1 MIDFRN
7 VTIRQLHEMYKNNEV
22 SVEEVTKSIL
32 EVAKVNE
39 FNAFTDVCVE
49 DALSNAKA
57 LDEKGVVDLFDGIP
71 CAIKDNMN
79 YKGYLNTC
87 GSKILSNYKSIYNST
102 VVEKILENNSIIT
115 GKLNMDEFAMG
126 ASNTTS
132 YFGNVLNPLNKNCI
146 PGGSSGG
153 SAAAVASG
161 LVPFSLGSDTGGSVR
176 QPAAYCGIVGFR
188 PTYGM
193 ISRYGVVSLNCS
205 LDQVGIFTNTVEDNA
220 LVFDMLQGCDVND
233 TTTIDIKLNVSDSLE
248 FNPKGKKVAIVAS
261 SFDNVS
267 KNVKENMKSV
277 HQFLEGE
284 GMHVDIIDM
293 KHLRDSSYV
302 YTGLVGCE
310 ITSNLSMFDG
320 IRYGY
325 RSENYNNLDELYS
338 NTRGEGFGIEVKRR
352 MMIGMEMLKNKNHQ
366 RYEELHLYRRLIV
379 NEFDELFKE
388 YEYIVTPSA
397 PSTAY
402 TFEEYENIGSMEEL
416 YESQFMDA
424 TALSGVPGIS
434 VPMGYDAK
442 TKLPHGI
449 QFVANRKEDAKV
461 FAIAKFFEDKYEVGE
476 F

>member
-7 VTIRQLHEMYKNNEV
+7 ITIRQLHEMYKNGEV
-22 SVEEVTKSIL
+22 SVEDVTKDIL
-32 EVAKVNE
+32 KVAKENE
-39 FNAFTDVCVE
+39 FNAFTDFCE
-49 DALSNAKA
+49 ADAIARAQEVDKN
-57 LDEKGVVDLFDGIP
+57 GVANLFDGIP
-71 CAIKDNMN
+71 CSIKDNIN

-87 GSKILSNYKSIYNST
+87 GSKILSNYKSIYNAT
-102 VVEKILENNSIIT
+102 VTSKLLNNNVIIT
-115 GKLNMDEFAMG
+115 TKTNMDEFAMG

-132 YFGNVLNPLNKNCI
+132 YFGNVLNPLNKEYI

-161 LVPFSLGSDTGGSVR
+161 LVPFALGSDTGGSVR
-176 QPAAYCGIVGFR
+176 QPAAYCNLVGFR

-205 LDQVGIFTNTVEDNA
+205 LDQVGVLTNNVEDNA
-220 LVFDMLQGCDVND
+220 LVFDMLQGLDLNDSTTLDVKVNAASNLSFD
-233 TTTIDIKLNVSDSLE
+233 
-248 FNPKGKKVAIVAS
+248 PKGKKVAIVDS
-261 SFDNVS
+261 SFEHVTS
-267 KNVKENMKSV
+267 SVKENMKSV
-277 HQFLEGE
+277 HDFLVASGIEVE
-284 GMHVDIIDM
+284 IIKMDY
-293 KHLRDSSYV
+293 LESSSYV
-302 YTGLVGCE
+302 YTGLVGSE

-325 RSENYNNLDELYS
+325 RSEKYEDVESLYAL
-338 NTRGEGFGIEVKRR
+338 TRGEGFGLEVKRR

-388 YEYIVTPSA
+388 YDYIITPSA

-402 TFEEYENIGSMEEL
+402 TFDEYNNLSNMERL

-424 TALSGVPGIS
+424 TALSGLPGIS
-434 VPMGYDAK
+434 VPMGFDK
-442 TKLPHGI
+442 ERKMPHGL
-449 QFVANRKEDAKV
+449 QFVANRNDDAKV
-461 FAIAKFFEDKYEVGE
+461 FAIAKFFETNYEVGE

>member
-7 VTIRQLHEMYKNNEV
+7 VTIRQLHEMFRNNEV
-22 SVEEVTKSIL
+22 SVEEVTRDIL
-32 EVAKVNE
+32 KVAKENE
-39 FNAFTDVCVE
+39 YNAFIDVCEE
-49 DALSNAKA
+49 DAIRKAKELDSN
-57 LDEKGVVDLFDGIP
+57 GIVNLFDGIP

-79 YKGYLNTC
+79 YTGYLNTC
-87 GSKILSNYKSIYNST
+87 GSKILENYKSVYNAT
-102 VVEKILENNSIIT
+102 VVNKLLKANMIIT

-132 YFGNVLNPLNKNCI
+132 YYGNVLNPLNKKCI

-161 LVPFSLGSDTGGSVR
+161 LIPFSLGSDTGGSVR

-193 ISRYGVVSLNCS
+193 VSRYGVVSLNCS

-220 LVFDMLQGCDVND
+220 LVFDMLQGKDEND
-233 TTTIDIKLNVSDSLE
+233 TTTVDMKLNASANLE
-248 FNPKGKKVAIVAS
+248 FSPKGKKIAIVS
-261 SFDNVS
+261 SAFDHVS
-267 KNVKENMKSV
+267 NAVALNMKSV
-277 HQFLEGE
+277 TEFLRKQGVEVE
-284 GMHVDIIDM
+284 IVNM
-293 KHLRDSSYV
+293 KYLHDSSYV

-325 RSENYNNLDELYS
+325 RSEDYEDLDHLYA
-338 NTRGEGFGIEVKRR
+338 NTRGEGFGLEVKRR

-366 RYEELHLYRRLIV
+366 RYEELHIYRRLIV
-379 NEFDELFKE
+379 NEFDELFNKFD
-388 YEYIVTPSA
+388 YIITPTA
-397 PSTAY
+397 PTTAY
-402 TFEEYENIGSMEEL
+402 TFEEYDNMDKIDEL

-424 TALSGVPGIS
+424 TALAGLPGIS
-434 VPMGYDAK
+434 VPMGFDK
-442 TKLPHGI
+442 EKQMPHGL
-449 QFVANRKEDAKV
+449 QFVANRKEDEKV
-461 FAIAKFFEDKYEVGE
+461 FAIAKYFEDYYEVGE